1 MLLALAAPRL
11 PATTEIKA
19 LAPTSTHTDIA
30 ADSALTQK
38 HKKAAAKVLP
48 KPAVVPFQAGEALDY
63 RISWTTFVMA
73 ATVRLSVAERRN
85 LYGWDAW
92 HFRAIAS
99 TVPPV
104 RSIFSIDDEFDSYT
118 DAITFAG
125 HQYEM
130 YLDELGRNEKSVMEL
145 TPQGGVPRGPVA
157 TVIVSPGTR
166 DPLGF
171 LESLRAYD
179 WDHNGELRVPVF
191 DGKNLYEVQASRT
204 MTDPQITVPAGTFPT
219 THVTM
224 QLNSSG
230 KEVPHTHFEL
240 WLGHDAARIP
250 VAMQADIP
258 IGTFRVELTGS
269 HSGATK

>member
-1 MLLALAAPRL
+1 MHAG
-11 PATTEIKA
+11 I
-19 LAPTSTHTDIA
+19 S

-38 HKKAAAKVLP
+38 HRKAAAKAPP
-48 KPAVVPFQAGEALDY
+48 KAADVPFQAGEALDY
-63 RISWTTFVMA
+63 RVSWTAFPMA

-92 HFRAIAS
+92 HFRAVAS

-125 HQYEM
+125 RRYEM

-145 TPQGGVPRGPVA
+145 TPQGAVPRGPVA

-166 DPLGF
+166 DPLGL

-191 DGKNLYEVQASRT
+191 DGKNLYEVQASRA
-204 MTDPQITVPAGTFPT
+204 MPDSQITVPAGTFST
-219 THVTM
+219 KHVAI
-224 QLNSSG
+224 QLFSAGN
-230 KEVPHTHFEL
+230 EVPHTHFDL

-250 VAMQADIP
+250 VAMEADIP
-258 IGTFRVELTGS
+258 IGTFRVELTGL
-269 HSGATK
+269 HPGETK